1 MDATGVS
8 DQPSDVRE
16 AAGDAPGANAADL
29 DEEELDLE
37 LRRPAPSSWRA
48 RTATE
53 MIVSGIL
60 GLIGSFVL
68 SIEAW
73 QIAANS
79 SRTFSCDVSDVLSC
93 STVAQTWQARVLGF
107 PNAYLGIMFEALV
120 LSVSVA
126 MVAGVRFPRWYML
139 GVELVY
145 TVAIAFA
152 LWLFSQSFFV
162 IHVLCPWCLLIT
174 VTTTLVWAGLT
185 RINLRDSVLPAPARV
200 RRLIASGADW
210 WITGLFLFILLG
222 AVVARY
228 GAELFA

>member
-1 MDATGVS
+1 MGATSVS
-8 DQPSDVRE
+8 EE
-16 AAGDAPGANAADL
+16 AADTR
-29 DEEELDLE
+29 DEGSGEPAEDEDFDLE
-37 LRRPAPSSWRA
+37 LRRPAPQSWRA

-53 MIVSGIL
+53 MIVSGIF

-79 SRTFSCDVSDVLSC
+79 SRKFSCDVSSVLSC

-107 PNAYLGIMFEALV
+107 PNAYLGIMFEAVV

-126 MVAGVRFPRWYML
+126 MLAGVRFPCWYML
-139 GVELVY
+139 GVEAVY
-145 TVAIAFA
+145 TVAIGFA
-152 LWLFSQSFFV
+152 LWLFTQSFFV

-174 VTTTLVWAGLT
+174 VTTTLVWSGLT
-185 RINLRDSVLPAPARV
+185 RINLRDSVIPGPARL

-210 WITGLFLFILLG
+210 WITGLFLFALLG
-222 AVVARY
+222 AVAARY
-228 GAELFA
+228 GARLFG